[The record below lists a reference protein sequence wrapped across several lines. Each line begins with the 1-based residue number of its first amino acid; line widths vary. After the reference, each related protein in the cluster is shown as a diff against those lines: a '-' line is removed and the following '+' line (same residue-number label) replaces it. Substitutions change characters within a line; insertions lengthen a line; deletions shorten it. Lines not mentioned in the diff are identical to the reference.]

1 MVPRG
6 PVAPRT
12 FRPGLQLFLVRVV
25 GRVNNLA
32 ELLDETEAFVRRYV
46 VLGSHQAVAISL
58 WVAHT
63 HVAEAAE
70 VTPYLAI
77 TSPERRT
84 GKSRLLEV
92 LACLVRAPISTMN
105 ISPSALFRAIDAGPT
120 TVLFDEVDTIFGR
133 REGNEDLRALLNAG
147 FARGGQVHRSE
158 AEAKKYVLR
167 SFDVFAPKALAAIG
181 KLPDTV
187 ADRCVHIR
195 MKRKTSAEKVDR
207 LRRRL
212 VREDAE
218 RIRTELSAWATGA
231 VQALADAWPALPDD
245 LDDRAAD
252 AWEPLLAIADAA
264 GHGWAGRARSAA
276 LALADDKDGDESVGG
291 LLLLHIREALDGHD
305 RMSTVE
311 LLAELVDREDAPWA
325 RWWGNDVDAGHT
337 KGPAS
342 RLAKILQPFGIAPK
356 VLRIGEATPRG
367 YEREM
372 FEEAWVRY
380 LPPPTPP
387 ETRNNATRNTNQAP
401 DQGVSL
407 LRSPGG
413 VDGSYVPVQEPS
425 GGSDGC
431 PECGSLW
438 VFGHG
443 EDCSRG
449 TA

>member
-1 MVPRG
+1 M
-6 PVAPRT
+6 T
-12 FRPGLQLFLVRVV
+12 D
-25 GRVNNLA
+25 LA
-32 ELLDETEAFVRRYV
+32 ELLDETEAFIRRYV
-46 VLGSHQAVAISL
+46 VLGSHQAVAASL

-63 HVAEAAE
+63 YVLQAAE

-92 LACLVRAPISTMN
+92 LACLVRAPISTTN

-195 MKRKTSAEKVDR
+195 MKRKTPAEKVER

-218 RIRTELSAWATGA
+218 RIRTELSDWATGA
-231 VQALADAWPALPDD
+231 VQHLAEAWPVLPDD

-264 GHGWAGRARSAA
+264 GHGWDGRARSAA
-276 LALADDKDGDESVGG
+276 IALAEDKDGDESVGG
-291 LLLLHIREALDGHD
+291 LLLLHIRESLDGHE

-325 RWWGNDVDAGHT
+325 RWWGNDVEAGRT

-342 RLAKILQPFGIAPK
+342 RLAKILQPFGIAPTK
-356 VLRIGEATPRG
+356 FRDGEATFRG
-367 YEREM
+367 YVRAD
-372 FEEAWVRY
+372 FEEAWSRY
-380 LPPPTPP
+380 LPHTPP
-387 ETRNNATRNTNQAP
+387 VETEHGTRNANLAP
-401 DQGVSL
+401 DQGVPL
-407 LRSPGG
+407 FRSSRGMG
-413 VDGSYVPVQEPS
+413 ERSVPVQEP
-425 GGSDGC
+425 GGRDGC

-443 EDCSRG
+443 ENCSRKG